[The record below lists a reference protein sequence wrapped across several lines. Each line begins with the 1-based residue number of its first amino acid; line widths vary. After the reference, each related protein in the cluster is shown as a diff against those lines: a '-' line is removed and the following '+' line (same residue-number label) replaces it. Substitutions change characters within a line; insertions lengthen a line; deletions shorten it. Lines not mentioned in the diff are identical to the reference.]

1 MDFFGV
7 LRLVLGL
14 SFFLFGM
21 YVMSRN
27 LEEIAGGRLEVLLK
41 KATRKPLRGLLLGTG
56 VTMAVQSSSAVTVLL
71 VGLVGAGLITVAQTV
86 PVIFGANIGTTL
98 TAWLLSLSGLE
109 GDHFWVRLLKPE
121 NFSPLLS
128 ALGIIFLL
136 SAKHTRTKRAG
147 EALLGFAILMTGMD
161 LMKEAVA
168 PLADSKGF
176 TAVLVQFKNPLLGV
190 LAGAVVTALI
200 QSSSASVGILQ
211 ALSLTGSV
219 TRSMAVPLVMGQNIG
234 TCVTALISGVGSSK
248 NARRVAVIHLLI
260 NLLGTAACLVLYWA
274 ALRLFPTPDRP
285 IRPVG
290 IAVVHTLFN
299 VTITVLLFPFSGQI
313 LRRSEKWV
321 K

>member
-27 LEEIAGGRLEVLLK
+27 LEEIAGGRLEFLLK
-41 KATRKPLRGLLLGTG
+41 KATRNPLRGLLLGTG

-136 SAKHTRTKRAG
+136 SAKHPRTKRAG
-147 EALLGFAILMTGMD
+147 EALLGFAVLMTGMD

-168 PLADSKGF
+168 PLADSKSLA
-176 TAVLVQFKNPLLGV
+176 AVLVQFKNPLLGV

-234 TCVTALISGVGSSK
+234 TCVTALISGVGSGK
-248 NARRVAVIHLLI
+248 NARRVAMIHLLI
-260 NLLGTAACLVLYWA
+260 NLLGTVFGLLFYWV
-274 ALRLFPTPDRP
+274 ALRLFPTIDRP
-285 IRPVG
+285 IQPVG

-299 VTITVLLFPFSGQI
+299 VMITVLLFPFSKQI
-313 LRRSEKWV
+313 LRLTEKLV
-321 K
+321 Q